1 MNEELQS
8 SNEELE
14 TSNEELRQRTLEVH
28 DMNLFL
34 ETVLSAIGLAVAAID
49 GEQRVQVWNS
59 QARELWGL
67 TLQETLGKHLL
78 SLDIGLPV
86 ERLKAPLRACL
97 TGASAREESVLEAT
111 NRRGKQFECRV
122 TCLPRGSGDNGLSAG
137 VIIMMEPSDNQR
149 QT

>member
-14 TSNEELRQRTLEVH
+14 TSNEELRQRALEVH

-111 NRRGKQFECRV
+111 NRRG
-122 TCLPRGSGDNGLSAG
+122 
-137 VIIMMEPSDNQR
+137 
-149 QT
+149 